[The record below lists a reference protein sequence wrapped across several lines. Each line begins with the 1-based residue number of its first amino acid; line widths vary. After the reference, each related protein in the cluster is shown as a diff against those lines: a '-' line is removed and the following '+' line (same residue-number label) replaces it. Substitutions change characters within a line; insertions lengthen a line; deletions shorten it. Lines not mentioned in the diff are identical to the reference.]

1 MISRTDMGLETYA
14 RVVDSAILAK
24 NACHGVRQILIHKDV
39 FTYSCKKLSD
49 ESSTSC
55 LMGPLTLESDGR
67 PCIDGCGL
75 RLGGSVG
82 EVELVAAELRVG
94 DASDGAIRIMI
105 GRFADVLPVL

>member
-1 MISRTDMGLETYA
+1 MSW
-14 RVVDSAILAK
+14 VS
-24 NACHGVRQILIHKDV
+24 QILIQKDV

-49 ESSTSC
+49 KSSMSC

-82 EVELVAAELRVG
+82 EVELVAAELGVG
-94 DASDGAIRIMI
+94 DARDGTVRVMVGGLADI
-105 GRFADVLPVL
+105 GPVLFSL